1 MKFVFFFFFSVKFF
15 GRIETAVSIMSCTSN
30 VTKKY
35 FEFGSKHFINLTKN
49 LRSEITMSEVNIF
62 KFFCF
67 TVTSSLDKVEK
78 SYLIL
83 ANGFNSREVFSSQ
96 KKKGKNICLMV
107 FG

>member
-1 MKFVFFFFFSVKFF
+1 MKFVFFSSVKFV

-35 FEFGSKHFINLTKN
+35 FEFGSKHFINLTKI
-49 LRSEITMSEVNIF
+49 LRSEIPMSEVNIF

-67 TVTSSLDKVEK
+67 TVTSSLDKVKK

-83 ANGFNSREVFSSQ
+83 VNGFNSREVFSSQ
-96 KKKGKNICLMV
+96 KKEKEKHLLDV